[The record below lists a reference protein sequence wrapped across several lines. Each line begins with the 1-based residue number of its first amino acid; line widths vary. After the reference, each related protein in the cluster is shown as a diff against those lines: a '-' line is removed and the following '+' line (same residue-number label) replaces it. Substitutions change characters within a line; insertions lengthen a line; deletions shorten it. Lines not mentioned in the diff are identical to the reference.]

1 MNVLVTGIDG
11 FVGSHLAEALLSDP
25 KIQVCGTAFGPRR
38 PEIPALSHAG
48 VRFIEADVTK
58 LQQVQEALVSFM
70 PSKVF
75 HLAGQAFVP
84 VSFEDPVSTFKTNVE
99 GTLNV
104 LEAVRRYTK
113 AEGRP
118 CSTLVISSGEVY
130 GGGSE
135 ERLPIDETTPLRPGN
150 PYAASKACADLIAQQ
165 YRSAFGID
173 VVVARPFNHLGP
185 RQSELFVGSSLA
197 KQIAEVKLGRRE
209 QKLLV
214 GNLDPQRDFTDVRDV
229 VRAYISILEQPRKHT
244 VYNVCSGR
252 AISIRS
258 VVNLLCERSGLKVQ
272 IVVDP
277 GRQRRDE
284 IPKITGS
291 FERLHGETGWAPAIP
306 LETTVDD
313 LLKYWE
319 TRLRSE
325 R

>member
-25 KIQVCGTAFGPRR
+25 EIQVCGTAYGPRQ
-38 PEIPALSHAG
+38 PDNPTLSHSG
-48 VRFIEADVTK
+48 IRFVPTDVTNFE
-58 LQQVQEALVSFM
+58 QVQEAIVSFM

-104 LEAVRRYTK
+104 LEAVRRYMK
-113 AEGRP
+113 AEGRL

-130 GGGSE
+130 GGGPE

-165 YRSAFGID
+165 YRSSFGID

-197 KQIAEVKLGRRE
+197 RQIAEMKLGRRE

-229 VRAYISILEQPRKHT
+229 VHAYIKILEQPRKHP

-258 VVNLLCERSGLKVQ
+258 IVDLLCERSGLKMQ

-291 FERLHGETGWAPAIP
+291 FARLHDETGWAPTIP
-306 LETTVDD
+306 LEKTVAD
-313 LLKYWE
+313 LLEYWE

>member
-1 MNVLVTGIDG
+1 M
-11 FVGSHLAEALLSDP
+11 
-25 KIQVCGTAFGPRR
+25 
-38 PEIPALSHAG
+38 ALSEAISPKRCFPIQRFRSVAQPLGRAG
-48 VRFIEADVTK
+48 PQSPTLSQARIRFIETDVTK
-58 LQQVQEALVSFM
+58 FEQVQEAIHSFK

-84 VSFEDPVSTFKTNVE
+84 VSFEDPVSTFKTNIE

-104 LEAVRRYTK
+104 LEAVRQYTK
-113 AEGRP
+113 AEGRQ
-118 CSTLVISSGEVY
+118 CSILVISSGEVY
-130 GGGSE
+130 GRGSGE
-135 ERLPIDETTPLRPGN
+135 GCPIDEITPLRPGN

-229 VRAYISILEQPRKHT
+229 VRAYITILERPRKHP

-258 VVNLLCERSGLKVQ
+258 IVDLLCERSGLKVQ

-284 IPKITGS
+284 IPKIIGS

-306 LETTVDD
+306 LEKTLDD
-313 LLKYWE
+313 LLLYWE
-319 TRLRSE
+319 TRLRGE
-325 R
+325 